1 MPGKSVRMNIEKK
14 FSRFLNRRQSVI
26 DADFIADV
34 VHKIKNGLGGIG
46 GFAALL
52 ERDLDDKDP
61 RRRLA
66 GRIQD
71 GVIRLNELAVD
82 LTLVSRPVIPH
93 CRVLPIVPLWQ
104 DLWNS
109 LRFESSKNGVPL
121 AVDDQIHIKKTFIRG
136 DQRLLE
142 ILVHKLLQFIESLG
156 GKVSRAGIQNAGEH
170 ELALVLA
177 VDTNQSA
184 SFREKLEQ
192 FFQSQKPLEAR
203 LSFTLAMKLIE
214 THQGRLTLQTNR
226 HELELIFAV
235 NRENSIDE

>member
-1 MPGKSVRMNIEKK
+1 MNIEKK
-14 FSRFLNRRQSVI
+14 FSRFLDRHYSEI

-82 LTLVSRPVIPH
+82 LTLVFRPVIPH
-93 CRVLPIVPLWQ
+93 CRALPIVPLWQ

-109 LRFESSKNGVPL
+109 LRFENSENGVPL
-121 AVDDQIHIKKTFIRG
+121 AVDDQINIKKTFIHG

-142 ILVHKLLQFIESLG
+142 MLVHKLLQFIEALG
-156 GKVSRAGIQNAGEH
+156 GKVSRASIQAAGDH
-170 ELALVLA
+170 ELALVL
-177 VDTNQSA
+177 VIDKRHSRT
-184 SFREKLEQ
+184 FREKLEQ

-203 LSFTLAMKLIE
+203 LSFTLAMKLIDI
-214 THQGRLTLQTNR
+214 HQGRLTLQTNR
-226 HELELIFAV
+226 YDLELIFALK
-235 NRENSIDE
+235 RENSIDE